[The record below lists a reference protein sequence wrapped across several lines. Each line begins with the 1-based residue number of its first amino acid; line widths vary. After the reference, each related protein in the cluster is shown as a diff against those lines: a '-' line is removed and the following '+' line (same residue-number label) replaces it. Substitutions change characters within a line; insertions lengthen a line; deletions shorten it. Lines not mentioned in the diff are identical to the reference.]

1 MQDLDVDPFI
11 EDPEGETTEPTMSVS
26 EFVKYVNGILKRGL
40 GRGVWVQGEIESFND
55 RNKHLY
61 FNVVER
67 DGTKK
72 ATLNVAMWDGI
83 HTKLRPLLDR
93 HRLTLGDGIKVRLF
107 GVADVWD
114 VNGKFSFKV
123 SNIDPRY
130 TLGDLAGQRDEVI
143 RQLREKGL
151 YDANRQVEL
160 PLVPL
165 RLALITSVGSA
176 AHADTVHELTDSGI
190 GFSITVHDVRVQG
203 EGAVSTIVTALDHY
217 SSRDDIDLVMVVRG
231 GGSRTDL
238 LAFDTLEVA
247 SAIGRCRKPVFVG
260 VGHEIDKSVADE
272 VAYRAFK
279 TPTACAAGVVDVVQ
293 AYVERTESAWDS
305 IADEAMEML
314 RRSEQALVDSAHSIR
329 HRVFEI
335 VRAGEN
341 LVTVASE
348 RIRRRPLDVVRNAA
362 REIDAVAERVR
373 LLDPKTT
380 MARGWSIT
388 TTKDGRT
395 VRSVANVSTGDDVV
409 THLAD
414 GTITSVVGTTT
425 RHEEG

>member
-1 MQDLDVDPFI
+1 MANIDEDEVLLDELEVEEPV
-11 EDPEGETTEPTMSVS
+11 TTMTVS
-26 EFVKYVNGILKRGL
+26 EFVRHVNGILKRGL
-40 GRGVWVQGEIESFND
+40 GAGVWVQGEIESFND

-72 ATLNVAMWDGI
+72 ATLNVAMWDGV

-203 EGAVSTIVTALDHY
+203 DGAVATIVAALDHY
-217 SSRDDIDLVMVVRG
+217 SSRDDIDLVSDPDEYRLAAPTDRG
-231 GGSRTDL
+231 R
-238 LAFDTLEVA
+238 
-247 SAIGRCRKPVFVG
+247 
-260 VGHEIDKSVADE
+260 
-272 VAYRAFK
+272 
-279 TPTACAAGVVDVVQ
+279 
-293 AYVERTESAWDS
+293 
-305 IADEAMEML
+305 
-314 RRSEQALVDSAHSIR
+314 
-329 HRVFEI
+329 
-335 VRAGEN
+335 N
-341 LVTVASE
+341 L
-348 RIRRRPLDVVRNAA
+348 
-362 REIDAVAERVR
+362 ERV
-373 LLDPKTT
+373 
-380 MARGWSIT
+380 
-388 TTKDGRT
+388 
-395 VRSVANVSTGDDVV
+395 
-409 THLAD
+409 
-414 GTITSVVGTTT
+414 
-425 RHEEG
+425 EGE

>member
-11 EDPEGETTEPTMSVS
+11 EDPEGESTEPTMSVS

-72 ATLNVAMWDGI
+72 ATLNVAMWDGV

-388 TTKDGRT
+388 TKDGRT

>member
-11 EDPEGETTEPTMSVS
+11 EDPEGESTEPTMSVS

-72 ATLNVAMWDGI
+72 ATLNVAMWDGV

-238 LAFDTLEVA
+238 LAFDTFEVA

-279 TPTACAAGVVDVVQ
+279 TPTACAAGVADVVQ
-293 AYVERTESAWDS
+293 DYVERTESAWDS

-395 VRSVANVSTGDDVV
+395 VRSVANVSTGDDLV
-409 THLAD
+409 THIAD